1 MWFVYILECK
11 NGQYYTGITDNVD
24 QRFSDHK
31 NGKGGQFTRRYGVAK
46 LLYKKSYA
54 NKHEAALREKQIKG
68 WSHRKKLMLING
80 IYT

>member
-11 NGQYYTGITDNVD
+11 NGQYYTGITDDVD

-31 NGKGGQFTRRYGVAK
+31 NGKGGHFTKKYGVTK
-46 LLYKKSYA
+46 LLYKKSFPS
-54 NKHEAALREKQIKG
+54 KHEAVLRERQIKG
-68 WSHRKKLMLING
+68 WSRLKKHMLING